1 MRNKV
6 TCPACQGFTSVN
18 YQTERVR
25 GDIKHTYAQCEN
37 CDHKVTVHYTNS
49 QIRKLLKR
57 QQSTVGMEKKRKLA
71 DKIQQLISELNDEIR
86 SS

>member
-6 TCPACQGFTSVN
+6 TCPACRGFTAVN
-18 YQTERVR
+18 YHTERVR
-25 GDIKHTYAQCEN
+25 GDIKHTYAKCEN

-49 QIRKLLKR
+49 HIRKLLKR
-57 QQSTVGMEKKRKLA
+57 QQSTVNMVQKRKLA
-71 DKIQQLISELNDEIR
+71 DKIQQLISELSEEIK

>member
-1 MRNKV
+1 MQNKV
-6 TCPACQGFTSVN
+6 TCPSCQGYTSVN
-18 YQTERVR
+18 YQTDRVR
-25 GDIKHTYAQCEN
+25 GDIKHTFAQCEI

-57 QQSTVGMEKKRKLA
+57 QQSTVGMEKNRKLA
-71 DKIQQLISELNDEIR
+71 DKIQQLISKLNEEIR

>member
-1 MRNKV
+1 MQNKV
-6 TCPACQGFTSVN
+6 TCPSCQGYTSVN
-18 YQTERVR
+18 YQTDLVR
-25 GDIKHTYAQCEN
+25 GDIKHTYAQCEI

-57 QQSTVGMEKKRKLA
+57 QQITVGMEKKRKLA
-71 DKIQQLISELNDEIR
+71 DKIQQLILKLNEEIR